1 MQIFNIND
9 LPSEFIYKDNSN
21 LITKLLSKAVG
32 TEKFYINI
40 DIVPPQKYSTKY
52 HSHSQQEEFFLILD
66 GAGTLRFDN
75 KVYNIKKGDFIS
87 KPSGKN
93 IAHTFYNSE
102 AQSLIILD
110 IGTVEK
116 EDICYYPDEDVYM
129 YKSNDF
135 QQVFHG
141 DSVDKLW
148 CSEPN
153 QN

>member
-40 DIVPPQKYSTKY
+40 DIIPHQKYSTKY

-66 GAGTLRFDN
+66 GVGTLRLYN
-75 KVYNIKKGDFIS
+75 KIYNVKKGDFIS

-93 IAHTFYNSE
+93 TAHTF
-102 AQSLIILD
+102 
-110 IGTVEK
+110 
-116 EDICYYPDEDVYM
+116 
-129 YKSNDF
+129 
-135 QQVFHG
+135 
-141 DSVDKLW
+141 
-148 CSEPN
+148 
-153 QN
+153 